1 MEKSWAEDEAPRWKN
16 ASWNSDT
23 VTAIAALQFDSPC
36 FYWFY
41 FIFVLTAAVCAQ
53 LLLPTAA
60 PRQTG
65 QLRELEFELEV
76 PRVAF

>member
-1 MEKSWAEDEAPRWKN
+1 MEECLLEFRHSHCYSR
-16 ASWNSDT
+16 
-23 VTAIAALQFDSPC
+23 ALQFDSPC

-41 FIFVLTAAVCAQ
+41 FIFVLTAVVCAQ
-53 LLLPTAA
+53 LLLPTAV

-76 PRVAF
+76 LRVAF